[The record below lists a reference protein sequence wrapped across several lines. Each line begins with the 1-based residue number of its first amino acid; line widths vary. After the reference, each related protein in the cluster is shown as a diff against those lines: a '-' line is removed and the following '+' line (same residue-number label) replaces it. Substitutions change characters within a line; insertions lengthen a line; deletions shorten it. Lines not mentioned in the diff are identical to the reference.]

1 MQATWQALQPMHLVV
16 SMSFA
21 TVTSPV
27 PERISGSGRVVAER
41 LMMSSDCSAMVIP
54 LQLLD
59 LDEERL
65 ELRRLRVGITDERR
79 QCVGNEAGFRKALE
93 APVDGNADVVQCL
106 AVHLQRTQPLR
117 HNGDGI
123 DVAPIRGDLDA
134 ITGGDAE
141 LLAQRLADLYELLRL
156 DDRIQ
161 PDMFGPVVE
170 VFREPIGRRRVGEL
184 IGLAERLAILVEHS
198 RGRIFEGLRIAR
210 TERVAGQ

>member
-59 LDEERL
+59 LDEKRF

-79 QCVGNEAGFRKALE
+79 QRVGDEAGFRKALE
-93 APVDGNADVVQCL
+93 APVDGNADVVQRL
-106 AVHLQRTQPLR
+106 AVHLQRSQPLG
-117 HNGDGI
+117 HDGHGI
-123 DVAPIRGDLDA
+123 DVAAIRGHLDPIA
-134 ITGGDAE
+134 RSDAE
-141 LLAQRLADLYELLRL
+141 LISQRLANLHELLRL

-161 PDMFGPVVE
+161 ADMF
-170 VFREPIGRRRVGEL
+170 
-184 IGLAERLAILVEHS
+184 A
-198 RGRIFEGLRIAR
+198 
-210 TERVAGQ
+210 